1 MKCDSEVYSFR
12 FSHSE
17 ENKYRN
23 GLLLLPIGI
32 LWKKAISML
41 HGATNG

>member
-1 MKCDSEVYSFR
+1 MKCNSEVYYFR

-23 GLLLLPIGI
+23 GLLLLPIDV
-32 LWKKAISML
+32 LRKKALSML